1 MVEKED
7 LDLPNHLSGIRQTY
21 LKIIFDNTKDLISVR
36 NELLRII
43 SRNKDRGVAE
53 KSLSFDNSSAST
65 MTLTGEGLLDC
76 LMDIREYDV
85 PYHMR
90 VCIDLEIRVGKWYDV
105 SVHEGFASFVPR
117 DDLDKCIGRADPVT
131 LAWDI
136 ECTKKPL
143 KFPDAKNGDEIF
155 MISYMVDGQGFL
167 IISREVVSSDIQDF
181 EYTPKPE
188 FEGPFT
194 VFNEA
199 NELGLIHRFLEHIR
213 ELKPSI
219 FVTCDA
225 TPSHCCAFLMLPQ
238 VQRRLL

>member
-1 MVEKED
+1 MTEKTT
-7 LDLPNHLSGIRQTY
+7 H
-21 LKIIFDNTKDLISVR
+21 FD
-36 NELLRII
+36 
-43 SRNKDRGVAE
+43 G
-53 KSLSFDNSSAST
+53 SSAAT
-65 MTLTGEGLLDC
+65 MSLTGEGLLDC

-105 SVHEGFASFVPR
+105 SVHEGFASFIPR

-167 IISREVVSSDIQDF
+167 IISREIVSSDIQDF

-194 VFNEA
+194 VFNES
-199 NELGLIHRFLEHIR
+199 NELGLIHRFLDHIR

-219 FVTCDA
+219 FVTCVA
-225 TPSHCCAFLMLPQ
+225 TPRAST
-238 VQRRLL
+238 

>member
-1 MVEKED
+1 
-7 LDLPNHLSGIRQTY
+7 
-21 LKIIFDNTKDLISVR
+21 
-36 NELLRII
+36 
-43 SRNKDRGVAE
+43 
-53 KSLSFDNSSAST
+53 
-65 MTLTGEGLLDC
+65 
-76 LMDIREYDV
+76 
-85 PYHMR
+85 
-90 VCIDLEIRVGKWYDV
+90 
-105 SVHEGFASFVPR
+105 
-117 DDLDKCIGRADPVT
+117 
-131 LAWDI
+131 
-136 ECTKKPL
+136 
-143 KFPDAKNGDEIF
+143 
-155 MISYMVDGQGFL
+155 MVDGQGFL